1 MAQLCSRVRHNTA
14 PNCASSSVI
23 HPIVSTHS
31 LIDDLSCSI
40 SGNGNITQVDPLLG
54 PLSFNGGL
62 TPTLSPLAGS
72 PLVDAGDNTNCL
84 STDQRGL
91 LRPVDKLG
99 SGAICDIGALEV
111 Q

>member
-1 MAQLCSRVRHNTA
+1 MQL
-14 PNCASSSVI
+14 SS
-23 HPIVSTHS
+23 
-31 LIDDLSCSI
+31 
-40 SGNGNITQVDPLLG
+40 NGNITQVDPLLG